1 MGISSKLSW
10 VVDKGN
16 ISARKVAWLRYV
28 MVRLM
33 CPSACHNEIHTMHQN
48 TGLQS
53 ANAKPQIIPKSW
65 NFPCPCLRVAKT
77 LRFGLASLEG
87 QNEGRRLC
95 PFLSGKLV
103 NGRNFLSKDKSDTIF
118 TIISQKIWQKKNS
131 IAWNLLESLVT
142 NQACQLSV
150 PLSRPNAQLR
160 HAACKPRTQGPKDTS
175 CFNDSTK
182 WRYMEDLCISLQI
195 WIERFSL
202 RAESVFS
209 HGTLL
214 RKFHHPSICG
224 SATTFP
230 ADFQTSFITWHQFTT
245 DNAWRNQFHLR
256 MHCDFE
262 TAITMMLAW
271 CLYPPHLRSRSVQGF
286 ADRLKTCCDWV
297 WFKQDYCT

>member
-1 MGISSKLSW
+1 MSVPESSEDLAFRPGQSW
-10 VVDKGN
+10 R
-16 ISARKVAWLRYV
+16 SEWR
-28 MVRLM
+28 
-33 CPSACHNEIHTMHQN
+33 E
-48 TGLQS
+48 
-53 ANAKPQIIPKSW
+53 
-65 NFPCPCLRVAKT
+65 KT
-77 LRFGLASLEG
+77 LPIPVRETG
-87 QNEGRRLC
+87 QRTEFFVKGQKWHH
-95 PFLSGKLV
+95 FHHH
-103 NGRNFLSKDKSDTIF
+103 F
-118 TIISQKIWQKKNS
+118 TKNLTKKNS

-142 NQACQLSV
+142 NQACQLSTV
-150 PLSRPNAQLR
+150 TNLCLSRWVGQMPSSVMLPASR
-160 HAACKPRTQGPKDTS
+160 YQGPKDPS